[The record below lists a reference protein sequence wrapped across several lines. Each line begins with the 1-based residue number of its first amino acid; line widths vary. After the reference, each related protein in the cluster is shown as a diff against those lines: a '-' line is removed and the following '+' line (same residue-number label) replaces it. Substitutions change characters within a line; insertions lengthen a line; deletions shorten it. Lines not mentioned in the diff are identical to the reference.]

1 MFCHGANVCH
11 RKPHVLQYTI
21 ANQQHA
27 RNQVLLRGSCGK
39 VAGTQVL
46 VGVLFPKFRT
56 RVLDKAL
63 DLMVFQWFSW
73 SSNGS
78 HGLSKHECCR
88 STQRPWP
95 SQVSLLMYSCHMP
108 LYGTE
113 CLVKYGTVWRHGSS
127 PTKLSCGGVAGT
139 LREQGIWPP
148 VHGFSKLVYWGFAAR
163 PFGRQARDRRQFKN
177 HGFSV
182 AGTNFLCETM
192 CFSVAGAKRASGNSS
207 KNMVFSVAGRNGC
220 FEIDEGYYISCK
232 TKLRGAVHF
241 LL

>member
-1 MFCHGANVCH
+1 MLCFE
-11 RKPHVLQYTI
+11 R
-21 ANQQHA
+21 
-27 RNQVLLRGSCGK
+27 
-39 VAGTQVL
+39 
-46 VGVLFPKFRT
+46 FPKIRKFFAIGQKLLFIVHRFLSI
-56 RVLDKAL
+56 VQK
-63 DLMVFQWFSW
+63 MIPVIQQ
-73 SSNGS
+73 
-78 HGLSKHECCR
+78 LSKHECCR

-113 CLVKYGTVWRHGSS
+113 CLVEYGTVWRHGSS

-182 AGTNFLCETM
+182 AGTNFLCKTM
-192 CFSVAGAKRASGNSS
+192 CFLLREQKGLPATVQKPWFFCCGK
-207 KNMVFSVAGRNGC
+207 KWVF
-220 FEIDEGYYISCK
+220 
-232 TKLRGAVHF
+232 
-241 LL
+241 